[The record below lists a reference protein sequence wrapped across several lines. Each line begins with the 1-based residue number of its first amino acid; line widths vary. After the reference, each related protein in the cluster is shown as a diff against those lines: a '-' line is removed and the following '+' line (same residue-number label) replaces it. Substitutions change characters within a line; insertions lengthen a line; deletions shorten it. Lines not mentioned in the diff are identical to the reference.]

1 MIWLLLA
8 CATNRVDSS
17 SGAQMGDQLGTQ
29 VEPKEAPQFVHVD
42 DFDPADWVGKT
53 PPIVVSTPI
62 ADAGSGINCASS
74 CTGPDPAN
82 HDVLEAE
89 LIPGIFEEWNS
100 QAIGEPTIELETL
113 LFYLADTRAF
123 IAEKGTPG
131 LDEAHAAYLQAELAR
146 DTVSMEMRLINDEGE
161 VTGFLSAPSFPLWEK
176 QHLTFTGTG
185 TLGHLETGGKAKR
198 VGLAHLWTRW

>member
-8 CATNRVDSS
+8 CATNRVDS
-17 SGAQMGDQLGTQ
+17 GPT
-29 VEPKEAPQFVHVD
+29 PTPQIVHAD

-53 PPIVVSTPI
+53 PPIVVSTPVHGE
-62 ADAGSGINCASS
+62 GSGINCASS

-89 LIPGIFEEWNS
+89 LIPGILEEWNS
-100 QAIGEPTIELETL
+100 QPIGEPTIELETL

-123 IAEKGTPG
+123 IEAQGTPG
-131 LDEAHAAYLQAELAR
+131 LDQAHADFLKAELAR
-146 DTVSMEMRLINDEGE
+146 DTVSMEMRLLDEAGQ
-161 VTGFLSAPSFPLWEK
+161 VRGFLSAPSFPLWEK

-185 TLGHLETGGKAKR
+185 SLGHLETGGKAKR

>member
-1 MIWLLLA
+1 VIWFVLA
-8 CATNRVDSS
+8 CASNRVDSVPGPHS
-17 SGAQMGDQLGTQ
+17 
-29 VEPKEAPQFVHVD
+29 APQPVPQMVHID

-62 ADAGSGINCASS
+62 QDVGSGINCASS
-74 CTGPDPAN
+74 CTGPDPTN
-82 HDVLEAE
+82 QDVLEAE

-100 QAIGEPTIELETL
+100 QEIGDPTIELETL
-113 LFYLADTRAF
+113 LFYNHDTQAF

-131 LDEAHAAYLQAELAR
+131 LDEKHAAYLKAELAR
-146 DTVSMEMRLINDEGE
+146 DSVSMEMRLVDDAGQ
-161 VTGFLSAPSFPLWEK
+161 VTGFLSVPSFPLWEK

>member
-8 CATNRVDSS
+8 CATSRVDS
-17 SGAQMGDQLGTQ
+17 GPTQ
-29 VEPKEAPQFVHVD
+29 AVQPPEIVHVD

-62 ADAGSGINCASS
+62 GAEGSAINCASS

-82 HDVLEAE
+82 HDTLEAE
-89 LIPGIFEEWNS
+89 LIPGILEEWNT
-100 QAIGEPTIELETL
+100 QAVGEPTIELETL
-113 LFYLADTRAF
+113 LFYLHDTQAY
-123 IAEKGTPG
+123 IAEHGTPG
-131 LDEAHAAYLQAELAR
+131 LDDAHAAFLKAELAR
-146 DTVSMEMRLINDEGE
+146 DTVSMQMRLLDEAGN
-161 VTGFLSAPSFPLWEK
+161 TRGFLDAPSFPLWEK

-185 TLGHLETGGKAKR
+185 SLGHLETGGKAKR